1 MEAAKCP
8 SDWTPA
14 HGIPHAREWEG
25 PMSKENGERIA
36 HGTNG
41 TNGIVC
47 LSLFLVEGG
56 AYHRYKVCAVFSL
69 ADGKTIYKLQ
79 KTNDPNECVLA
90 REIGSP
96 LAVTIEVT
104 HHADTATIVGSMNG
118 VICASK
124 AYAFHDH
131 VRACDFSS
139 LVASSLMMDDL
150 MTKQQRVSLQMMDGR
165 VVTGRQVLKEGLKGA
180 KAQRTRNQSPSDNGV
195 KKSFL
200 KENA

>member
-14 HGIPHAREWEG
+14 HGIPHAREWHG
-25 PMSKENGERIA
+25 PMSKENGERIT

-41 TNGIVC
+41 TVC
-47 LSLFLVEGG
+47 LSLFLVECG

-104 HHADTATIVGSMNG
+104 HHADTATVVGSMNG

-124 AYAFHDH
+124 TYAREDK
-131 VRACDFSS
+131 VRACDFYY
-139 LVASSLMMDDL
+139 LVASGLLLSDR
-150 MTKQQRVSLQMMDGR
+150 MTRQQRVSLQMMDGR
-165 VVTGRQVLKEGLKGA
+165 VVAGVQVLKEGIGA
-180 KAQRTRNQSPSDNGV
+180 GARRTRNQPPSGDGV

-200 KENA
+200 K

>member
-14 HGIPHAREWEG
+14 HGIPPAREWEG
-25 PMSKENGERIA
+25 PLSKENGERII

-41 TNGIVC
+41 TVC
-47 LSLFLVEGG
+47 LSLFVYKCGG
-56 AYHRYKVCAVFSL
+56 SHRYKVCAVFRL
-69 ADGKTIYKLQ
+69 ADGKTIHKLH
-79 KTNDPNECVLA
+79 KANDPNKCVLA

-124 AYAFHDH
+124 TYAREDQ
-131 VRACDFSS
+131 VRACDFSP
-139 LVASSLMMDDL
+139 LVASFLKRRGCI
-150 MTKQQRVSLQMMDGR
+150 TWQRRVSLQMMDGR
-165 VVTGRQVLKEGLKGA
+165 VVEGRQVLKEGIGA
-180 KAQRTRNQSPSDNGV
+180 RARRTRNQPPGGDVV

-200 KENA
+200 K